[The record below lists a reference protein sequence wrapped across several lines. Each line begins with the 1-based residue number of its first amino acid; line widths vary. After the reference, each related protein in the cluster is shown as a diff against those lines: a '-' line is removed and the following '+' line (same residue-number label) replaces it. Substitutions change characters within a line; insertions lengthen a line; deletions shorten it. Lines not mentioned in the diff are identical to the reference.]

1 MNNKILSQITKEEA
15 LSKYNGKD
23 KIVSSF
29 EKKKEIEASKE
40 KFFYVYSKIPTL
52 DKSLNGFESGEM
64 IIIAGATGQGKC
76 FGKGTEILMFDGSI
90 KKVEDIKVGDKLMGD
105 DGSPRTVLFLGRG
118 REMMYKVTLKDGSSF
133 VCNESH
139 ILALQHTG
147 IKTGRRKKF
156 INISLKDYLKASKTL
171 KHLYKMY
178 KKGVEFPE
186 KELEIDPYFLG
197 LWLGD
202 GHSESAA
209 ITTADKEIVDYL
221 YKFAEKNNWKVNVI
235 NQPNNKSKIYQIVR
249 PKKFPPVNKRN
260 KKGYGG
266 AISLQE
272 KLRKLNLIKNKHIPL
287 EYKINSSENRLRLLA
302 GLIDSDGYS
311 NSAGVNFC
319 NKNKKLC
326 EDVIFVA
333 RSLGFYAS
341 MRTKI
346 VNSVPYYIVYINGKD
361 LNKIPILLKRKIR
374 KNYKP
379 ITNSLLQC
387 FKIERIGI
395 DDYYGFEI
403 DGNNLFLLA
412 NFTVVHNTTFA
423 QYLTN
428 AFAEQQIKSLW
439 FSYEVAPHQF
449 FDKFENLPLFYLP
462 NILAGKT
469 LQWIEDRIIEAKVKY
484 EVKVVFI
491 DHLHYLLNFASIN
504 SVTPEIDYI
513 VRNLKLLCLKHN
525 LIIFLLCHLAKVK
538 VDEELENSHLRN
550 SAMIAGEAD
559 TVLMIRRDKNEE
571 NKSILKITKS
581 RRVGVMDKKIPLLY
595 KGKARFEEIT
605 NEVIPEIIL

>member
-23 KIVSSF
+23 KVVSSF

-64 IIIAGATGQGKC
+64 IIIAGATGQGK
-76 FGKGTEILMFDGSI
+76 
-90 KKVEDIKVGDKLMGD
+90 
-105 DGSPRTVLFLGRG
+105 
-118 REMMYKVTLKDGSSF
+118 
-133 VCNESH
+133 
-139 ILALQHTG
+139 
-147 IKTGRRKKF
+147 
-156 INISLKDYLKASKTL
+156 
-171 KHLYKMY
+171 
-178 KKGVEFPE
+178 
-186 KELEIDPYFLG
+186 
-197 LWLGD
+197 
-202 GHSESAA
+202 
-209 ITTADKEIVDYL
+209 
-221 YKFAEKNNWKVNVI
+221 
-235 NQPNNKSKIYQIVR
+235 
-249 PKKFPPVNKRN
+249 
-260 KKGYGG
+260 
-266 AISLQE
+266 
-272 KLRKLNLIKNKHIPL
+272 
-287 EYKINSSENRLRLLA
+287 
-302 GLIDSDGYS
+302 
-311 NSAGVNFC
+311 
-319 NKNKKLC
+319 
-326 EDVIFVA
+326 
-333 RSLGFYAS
+333 
-341 MRTKI
+341 
-346 VNSVPYYIVYINGKD
+346 
-361 LNKIPILLKRKIR
+361 
-374 KNYKP
+374 
-379 ITNSLLQC
+379 
-387 FKIERIGI
+387 
-395 DDYYGFEI
+395 
-403 DGNNLFLLA
+403 
-412 NFTVVHNTTFA
+412 TTFA

-491 DHLHYLLNFASIN
+491 DHLHYLLNFTSIN
-504 SVTPEIDYI
+504 NVTPEIDYI